1 MGFVYLK
8 HFNRC
13 TCIGLKT
20 VASILLFL
28 CFQFHG
34 VKLQKKSQIR
44 KNLANNLTFRVV
56 IIRKT
61 KRFAIPERAVYFLK
75 TKRTAGVLPHPKN
88 FRPAY
93 AGIHIMQERSP
104 DTIRTPFFSFC
115 RFAPAFRA
123 SRYAASLNALY
134 ATTLCALTSLPRK
147 ARREPTYVY
156 AFDASSLA
164 NAFDT
169 PPFAL
174 A

>member
-1 MGFVYLK
+1 MNCSKLGMHQSSP
-8 HFNRC
+8 HFSF
-13 TCIGLKT
+13 TISYSVPDILYILSGTFT
-20 VASILLFL
+20 VS
-28 CFQFHG
+28 
-34 VKLQKKSQIR
+34 
-44 KNLANNLTFRVV
+44 

-123 SRYAASLNALY
+123 SRYAASTIALY
-134 ATTLCALTSLPRK
+134 AATLCALTILPRK

-156 AFDASSLA
+156 AFDASLCA
-164 NAFDT
+164 IAFDT
-169 PPFAL
+169 PPFAP